1 MEKKVTK
8 IYIRPFT
15 EVIMVENT
23 QSHLTNFS
31 TADHDPVD
39 DGGVI
44 NAGDEESKRFFDWSH
59 REREGLTSDK
69 MGNSFDD

>member
-1 MEKKVTK
+1 MERNNKSTK

-23 QSHLTNFS
+23 HAHLTTFS
-31 TADHDPVD
+31 TDHAPIG

-44 NAGDEESKRFFDWSH
+44 IEESKQFFDWSH
-59 REREGLTSDK
+59 CEREGLTSDN
-69 MGNSFDD
+69 MNDSFDD